1 MPSSQ
6 DKVFVFLHKGAVV
19 GGKEVSITLLLL
31 KMCKKL
37 NNREQDD

>member
-19 GGKEVSITLLLL
+19 GGKEVSIELDNY
-31 KMCKKL
+31 C
-37 NNREQDD
+37 